1 MSQENPMIDQKAL
14 LESENVKLIGS
25 IVIWVSIIAAA
36 ICCFAFGK
44 TQIDSSAAYGLS
56 LGHYKD
62 VPNWPA
68 IVAFI
73 ASGLS
78 GVLLG
83 YLFLK
88 VGSVLRH
95 LEEAKLKK

>member
-1 MSQENPMIDQKAL
+1 MTDEKIVVDQGFFE
-14 LESENVKLIGS
+14 ESETVKAIGS
-25 IVIWVSIIAAA
+25 IVIWVSIITAA
-36 ICCFAFGK
+36 ICCYAFGK
-44 TQIDSSAAYGLS
+44 MQVDSSAAYGLS
-56 LGHYKD
+56 MGYYKD